1 MVPLRQTAEPYGWSS
16 DRKWCYSLAGRSG
29 ALSRLVELTAL
40 LVYLFGL
47 WRLWRYFT
55 APLAYPEYMLYSVMI
70 AAVVGTGVVC
80 FDEVF
85 KTKDGFV
92 GWAFLF
98 GVGVLSL
105 VVGILFVFFPVFDM
119 SQPIYRIPTS
129 ALGLIVFGIAIVVES
144 LLARRVLAA
153 GKHGVNADTVGP
165 ILLKIT
171 GIFVLFW
178 GIYPLVWVTSAFLY
192 LGISPSQLWQLAL
205 LGIGSILVGGVQVAY
220 VESQKRKPQ
229 FRKRRLPL
237 LFSFIML
244 VLALPLLSI
253 FLASLNAGFLF
264 VPTTLMLPISL
275 ILGFALVFESFY
287 LIYHPVAVR

>member
-1 MVPLRQTAEPYGWSS
+1 
-16 DRKWCYSLAGRSG
+16 
-29 ALSRLVELTAL
+29 LSRLVELTAL
-40 LVYLFGL
+40 VVYVFGL

-55 APLAYPEYMLYSVMI
+55 APLAYPDYMLYSVMM
-70 AAVVGTGVVC
+70 AAVVGTGVLC

-105 VVGILFVFFPVFDM
+105 VAGILFVFFPVFDM
-119 SQPIYRIPTS
+119 SHPIYRIPTS
-129 ALGLIVFGIAIVVES
+129 AFGFIVFGIAIAVES
-144 LLARRVLAA
+144 LLVRRVLAVA
-153 GKHGVNADTVGP
+153 KHGVNADTVGP
-165 ILLKIT
+165 ILLKMT

-178 GIYPLVWVTSAFLY
+178 GIYPLVWVFSAFLY

-205 LGIGSILVGGVQVAY
+205 LGIGSVLVGCLQVVY
-220 VESQKRKPQ
+220 VESQKRKPR

-237 LFSFIML
+237 LFSFIL
-244 VLALPLLSI
+244 IVLALPLLSI
-253 FLASLNAGFLF
+253 FLASLNAGFLL

-275 ILGFALVFESFY
+275 VLGFALVFESFY
-287 LIYHPVAVR
+287 LIYHPIAVH